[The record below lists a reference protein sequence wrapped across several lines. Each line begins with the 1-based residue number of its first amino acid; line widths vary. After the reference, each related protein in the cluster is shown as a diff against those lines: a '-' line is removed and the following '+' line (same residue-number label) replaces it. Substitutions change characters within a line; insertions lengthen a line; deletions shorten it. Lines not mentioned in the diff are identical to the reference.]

1 MLLASVFNVAQTSRY
16 IYLVLESYLVTK
28 KGGIVC
34 VEGESEARVV
44 MKFFCSATDM
54 KCECFSDSEANVL
67 ESSDSG
73 GWCGIGM
80 NVELSCACGFPVV
93 VG

>member
-1 MLLASVFNVAQTSRY
+1 M

-28 KGGIVC
+28 REGIVC
-34 VEGESEARVV
+34 VGGESGERVV
-44 MKFFCSATDM
+44 MIFFCSVTDM
-54 KCECFSDSEANVL
+54 KCKCFSDSEAKVL

-80 NVELSCACGFPVV
+80 TVELLCACGFPVV